1 MADELNNVPQGV
13 QRNKDPC
20 IGTGNCK
27 LALTMTFTPPRK
39 EQEFTLHVGKQF
51 DHHAVRA
58 SACDGS
64 IADTPSAI
72 SLVLKSTSSA

>member
-1 MADELNNVPQGV
+1 MCLREYRETKIHALV
-13 QRNKDPC
+13 QE
-20 IGTGNCK
+20 IVSWHW
-27 LALTMTFTPPRK
+27 TMTFTPPRK

-72 SLVLKSTSSA
+72 SLVLKSTSSAQNKA